1 MVFHPVEDK
10 NKMPFIQILIK
21 VKVEV
26 KVVKLQFEVNMEV
39 CMVDIINM
47 KVNCME
53 VDEKKFKEAE
63 VMEAMVEIIKVNN

>member
-1 MVFHPVEDK
+1 MEDK

>member
-1 MVFHPVEDK
+1 
-10 NKMPFIQILIK
+10 MPFIQILIE

-26 KVVKLQFEVNMEV
+26 KVVKLQFEVNTEV

-53 VDEKKFKEAE
+53 VDEKKFKELE
-63 VMEAMVEIIKVNN
+63 VMEAMVEIIVVNN

>member
-1 MVFHPVEDK
+1 VEDK
-10 NKMPFIQILIK
+10 KKMPFIQILIE

-26 KVVKLQFEVNMEV
+26 KVVKLQFEVNTEV

-53 VDEKKFKEAE
+53 VDEKKFKELE
-63 VMEAMVEIIKVNN
+63 VMEAMVEIIMVNN

>member
-1 MVFHPVEDK
+1 VEDK
-10 NKMPFIQILIK
+10 KKMPFIQILIE

-26 KVVKLQFEVNMEV
+26 KVVKLQFEVNTEV

-53 VDEKKFKEAE
+53 VDEKKFKELE
-63 VMEAMVEIIKVNN
+63 VMEAMVEIIVVNN

>member
-10 NKMPFIQILIK
+10 KKMPFIQILIE

-26 KVVKLQFEVNMEV
+26 KVVKLQFEVNTEV

-53 VDEKKFKEAE
+53 VDEKKFKELE
-63 VMEAMVEIIKVNN
+63 VMEAMVEIIVVNN

>member
-1 MVFHPVEDK
+1 VEDK

>member
-1 MVFHPVEDK
+1 MEDK
-10 NKMPFIQILIK
+10 KKMPFIQILIE

-26 KVVKLQFEVNMEV
+26 KVVKLQFEVNTEV

-53 VDEKKFKEAE
+53 VDEKKFKELE
-63 VMEAMVEIIKVNN
+63 VMEAMVEIIVVNN

>member
-1 MVFHPVEDK
+1 
-10 NKMPFIQILIK
+10 MPFIQILIE

-26 KVVKLQFEVNMEV
+26 KVVKLQFEVNTEV

-53 VDEKKFKEAE
+53 VDEKKFKELE
-63 VMEAMVEIIKVNN
+63 VMEAMVEIIMVNN